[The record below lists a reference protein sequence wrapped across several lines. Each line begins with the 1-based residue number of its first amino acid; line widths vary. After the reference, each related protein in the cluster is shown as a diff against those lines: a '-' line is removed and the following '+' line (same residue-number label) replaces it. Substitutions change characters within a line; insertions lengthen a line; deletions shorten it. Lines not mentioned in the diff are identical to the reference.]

1 MLINFGIL
9 KDFKSTDKYNWLRRS
24 LEEQK
29 VKFGSSIQKLKSH
42 QIYKSDIIYD
52 NKKTVKAIWTMFA
65 VGAEDCLVLLDI
77 IKGNYENSK
86 YFKQKLLLEQFLQTG
101 DPIYGNIKDS
111 DFEDSVYELGEEKEE
126 TFYFFHRKVVK
137 LSYDQETILHKEF
150 SPGFYILSGIAG
162 SGKTSLAY
170 IRLKELYKQQKS
182 CLFTTGNSNLA
193 EYLKK
198 IFLEEEQGGDV
209 EFLGYNDLVDQ
220 YYHGVSDLERVGF
233 NEFEQY
239 IHGKKLGRIQLNHKM
254 LYSLMQYIASKP
266 DLVPGKRE
274 FFKEIEEQD
283 FKLCVELY
291 NNYKYYLSK
300 EHKIDLSLSPLEV
313 VEDKRFDYIIVD
325 ESQDLSPRE
334 IENISLLKQSNTG
347 VIIFNIDSNQHSN
360 ISLPVKYL
368 KSHSNTKEFINVLDY
383 SFRLPEDVSKYAQRI
398 LEVRSFVMQGVP
410 DKDMVRQFSSS
421 NNKKGNIAH
430 VNLED
435 GEQLLDAANIAVITF
450 NREDKL
456 KIEQLLPHITQVF
469 TSDEIKGMEYDS
481 IILYDPYKYFSEIL
495 LKNHDISWEKLGI
508 KNNLPKDIN
517 AVDHDVKILF
527 NKFFTA
533 VTRVKNNLY
542 ILERYPESIS
552 KYCNSFKNYLMKD
565 IENGDIYQE
574 DKRTDKD
581 WIHQINLLAINDNI
595 SQAIKAY
602 QKREFSLDKIAED
615 GVILTYELCLIR
627 SFS

>member
-266 DLVPGKRE
+266 
-274 FFKEIEEQD
+274 
-283 FKLCVELY
+283 ELY
-291 NNYKYYLSK
+291 
-300 EHKIDLSLSPLEV
+300 
-313 VEDKRFDYIIVD
+313 
-325 ESQDLSPRE
+325 
-334 IENISLLKQSNTG
+334 T
-347 VIIFNIDSNQHSN
+347 
-360 ISLPVKYL
+360 
-368 KSHSNTKEFINVLDY
+368 
-383 SFRLPEDVSKYAQRI
+383 
-398 LEVRSFVMQGVP
+398 
-410 DKDMVRQFSSS
+410 
-421 NNKKGNIAH
+421 
-430 VNLED
+430 
-435 GEQLLDAANIAVITF
+435 
-450 NREDKL
+450 
-456 KIEQLLPHITQVF
+456 
-469 TSDEIKGMEYDS
+469 IK
-481 IILYDPYKYFSEIL
+481 
-495 LKNHDISWEKLGI
+495 
-508 KNNLPKDIN
+508 
-517 AVDHDVKILF
+517 
-527 NKFFTA
+527 
-533 VTRVKNNLY
+533 
-542 ILERYPESIS
+542 
-552 KYCNSFKNYLMKD
+552 
-565 IENGDIYQE
+565 
-574 DKRTDKD
+574 
-581 WIHQINLLAINDNI
+581 
-595 SQAIKAY
+595 
-602 QKREFSLDKIAED
+602 
-615 GVILTYELCLIR
+615 
-627 SFS
+627 